1 MACCGMANK
10 VLSEIVLDSTAA
22 ADLTPRGAR
31 GRFVI
36 NQGADTYTVF
46 QAYYFDEW
54 RLAYD

>member
-1 MACCGMANK
+1 MANK

-22 ADLTPRGAR
+22 ADLIPRGAR